1 MIRVPFRDI
10 MEAVLAQCGQRFD
23 ATLTDQQSILITY
36 INLRFAE
43 AWNFG
48 PWRDVSLIEE
58 RAFADNW
65 NASVSYV
72 IGDIV
77 YLATTAKYYAALAD
91 NANKSPDANPTEWQ
105 ADCEHEHAISHEQ
118 YGAEKIGHVWKI
130 TSQNPRK
137 FKTYRSY
144 EFDQSGTETHVPEC
158 NLQTVWV
165 HFSNPAPRFTGK
177 KFDTELAATYTRGT
191 IVFYPG
197 EETGTFPNT
206 GECYRADLDVDGN
219 AIWVLIPF
227 PEFLQRFVVSA
238 AAADMQRYY
247 GKSEEATD
255 LRNEAYAALYEEA
268 RKNDIGAQVTISG
281 R

>member
-1 MIRVPFRDI
+1 MIRVPFRDV
-10 MEAVLAQCGQRFD
+10 MEAILAQCGQKFD
-23 ATLTDQQSILITY
+23 ATLTAQQSILATY
-36 INLRFAE
+36 INIRMQE
-43 AWNFG
+43 GWNFG
-48 PWRDVSLIEE
+48 PWKDVSLIEE
-58 RAFADNW
+58 RAFADSW
-65 NASVSYV
+65 YTEVSYV

-77 YLATTAKYYAALAD
+77 YLASTGKYYAAIAD
-91 NANKSPDANPTEWQ
+91 NAGKSPDTNPTEWQ
-105 ADCEHEHAISHEQ
+105 ADCEHEYTISHEQ
-118 YGAEKIGHVWKI
+118 YGAEKIGRVWRI
-130 TSQNPRK
+130 TGQNPRK
-137 FKTYRSY
+137 SKNVRTY

-158 NLQTVWV
+158 GLATVWI
-165 HFSNPAPRFTGK
+165 HFSPPAPRFTGK
-177 KFDTELAATYTRGT
+177 KFDVEQAATYSRGT

-206 GECYRADLDVDGN
+206 GECYRADLDSESN
-219 AIWVLIPF
+219 PIWVLIPF

-255 LRNEAYAALYEEA
+255 LRNESYSALYEEA